1 MIGYSIEHF
10 DGHPGFMDREG
21 EVHENDWSPVITM
34 TSPVY
39 IRGTR
44 YTWEKYNLYSPLGF
58 DIKILKSLVEER
70 ISDLTRK
77 ATYARRKGLDRK
89 SINNDKENN
98 LKLMALIDSTISK
111 NSFKEVLTTPCK
123 PGSALK
129 ALPIDLKRQIM
140 CYL

>member
-1 MIGYSIEHF
+1 MIGYSIDYFKEEDYVGGLRDSELPPF
-10 DGHPGFMDREG
+10 
-21 EVHENDWSPVITM
+21 IIM
-34 TSPVY
+34 TSPEY

-44 YTWEKYNLYSPLGF
+44 YTWEKYDLYSPLGF

-77 ATYARRKGLDRK
+77 ANYARRNGLDRK

-111 NSFKEVLTTPCK
+111 KSFKEVLTTPCK

-129 ALPIDLKRQIM
+129 ALPTDLKLQIM